1 MRQGRGFH
9 PTLAAAKR
17 RKSRSFVAVDV
28 DSDAFVDDD
37 DEEEK
42 SKLDVS
48 ISTWLGPSWRRV
60 CNSVES
66 ALEGNR
72 SNPFVRSR
80 RAGEKVFAVVKLF
93 DCLDVVLTAVL
104 LLQQQGNT
112 IVVKV
117 VAAVG
122 ATTTTAAPKPTNFLW
137 SNNGVILFSHVKKRL
152 YFFGR

>member
-1 MRQGRGFH
+1 M
-9 PTLAAAKR
+9 LSR
-17 RKSRSFVAVDV
+17 RSGGTEATHS
-28 DSDAFVDDD
+28 
-37 DEEEK
+37 
-42 SKLDVS
+42 
-48 ISTWLGPSWRRV
+48 
-60 CNSVES
+60 
-66 ALEGNR
+66 
-72 SNPFVRSR
+72 FVRSR

-152 YFFGR
+152 NFFGR